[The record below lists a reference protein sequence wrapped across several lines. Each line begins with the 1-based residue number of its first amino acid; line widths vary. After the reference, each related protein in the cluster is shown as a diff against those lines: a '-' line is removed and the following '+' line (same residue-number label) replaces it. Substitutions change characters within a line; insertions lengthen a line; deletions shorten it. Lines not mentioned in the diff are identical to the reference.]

1 MLGMPTARAAQGLT
15 KLTLQ
20 KHDFGPRHMTPEM
33 PAGPLMLHVR
43 QLALP
48 SLMQGG
54 LMACQICQSS
64 PFPPT
69 LDAVLGSAA
78 VPSGSNQVLTLS
90 KSAKASLNSATCS
103 SVSCAASVM
112 L

>member
-1 MLGMPTARAAQGLT
+1 
-15 KLTLQ
+15 
-20 KHDFGPRHMTPEM
+20 M
-33 PAGPLMLHVR
+33 PAGPLMLPVR

-48 SLMQGG
+48 SPMQGG
-54 LMACQICQSS
+54 LVDCQVHQSS

-78 VPSGSNQVLTLS
+78 MPGGPNQGLTLS